1 MTPSEPTAKERA
13 ERFADEHAYSTDC
26 MADERKVALHAY
38 EVGWEDAI
46 AAAAQVADEEIRQ
59 LLMLSRGG
67 TMMSPNPGGLTENG
81 KGQLAAWK
89 EAARRIR
96 ALGGSD
102 EGEDNQ
108 GKGVRG

>member
-13 ERFADEHAYSTDC
+13 EKYQKECAKEWGVAGFAPDYRDAYL
-26 MADERKVALHAY
+26 AGFRE
-38 EVGWEDAI
+38 AI
-46 AAAAQVADEEIRQ
+46 ELAAQVADEEIRQ

-96 ALGGSD
+96 ALRGSD

>member
-1 MTPSEPTAKERA
+1 
-13 ERFADEHAYSTDC
+13 
-26 MADERKVALHAY
+26 
-38 EVGWEDAI
+38 
-46 AAAAQVADEEIRQ
+46 
-59 LLMLSRGG
+59 
-67 TMMSPNPGGLTENG
+67 MMSPNPGGLTENG

-96 ALGGSD
+96 ALRGSD

>member
-1 MTPSEPTAKERA
+1 MSTSEPTAKERA
-13 ERFADEHAYSTDC
+13 ERRAGQLCGGEYDAGCPDC
-26 MADERKVALHAY
+26 NLAVREFFIVWN
-38 EVGWEDAI
+38 EAI

-102 EGEDNQ
+102 EGA
-108 GKGVRG
+108 